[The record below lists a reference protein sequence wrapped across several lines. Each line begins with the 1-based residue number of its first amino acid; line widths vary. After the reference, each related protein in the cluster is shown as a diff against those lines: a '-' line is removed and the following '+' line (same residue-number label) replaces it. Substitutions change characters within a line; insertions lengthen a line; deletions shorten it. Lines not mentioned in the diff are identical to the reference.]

1 MPQKPLPIIILITSL
16 TLPGVALA
24 NGMATQDSILRA
36 NNEIGLAVTGTLM
49 NYQEHITQFNGQT
62 DIESGWMPGF
72 QVKYSLMGDYFSS
85 LPNLYFAVNY
95 DYSNGNLHYQG
106 FLLSPGTPPSQTTD
120 SAVTNRVVGRL
131 GMGFPLAQSWMLT
144 PYLAGGYQNWDRNL
158 QGTHGGK
165 EKYSAGLVG
174 AGFMLQYAP
183 IRQLVLSANAQG
195 FAVIGGGMT
204 PSGNIIENNLG
215 TASFGTS
222 GEERVSLDADYRLN
236 GSWHVYGGLNFTHFN
251 YTGGPL
257 NSPLAQLLGAAE
269 PPSSTNLFGMQL
281 GVAYGF

>member
-1 MPQKPLPIIILITSL
+1 MMRKPLQSLLLLSAL

-24 NGMATQDSILRA
+24 NGMATQDPILRA
-36 NNEIGLAVTGTLM
+36 NNEIGLAATGTLM

-72 QVKYSLMGDYFSS
+72 QVKYSLMGNYFSS

-95 DYSNGNLHYQG
+95 DYSNGDLHYQG
-106 FLLSPGTPPSQTTD
+106 FLQPSGAPFQGTD
-120 SAVTNRVVGRL
+120 GAVTNRVVARL
-131 GMGFPLAQSWMLT
+131 GMGLPLTQSWMLT

-158 QGTHGGK
+158 QGSYGYK

-174 AGFMLQYAP
+174 AGFMLQFAP
-183 IRQLVLSANAQG
+183 TRRLVLSANAQG

-204 PSGNIIENNLG
+204 PSGNAFEDHLG

-236 GSWHVYGGLNFTHFN
+236 GSWHIYGGLDFTHFN

-257 NSPLAQLLGAAE
+257 NSPLAQLIGAAE

>member
-1 MPQKPLPIIILITSL
+1 MSTKPLHAILLVSAIA
-16 TLPGVALA
+16 LPGAALA
-24 NGMATQDSILRA
+24 NGMATPQDPILRA
-36 NNEIGLAVTGTLM
+36 NNEMGLAATGTLM
-49 NYQEHITQFNGQT
+49 NYQERLPSPS

-72 QVKYSLMGDYFSS
+72 AAKYSLMGDYFPS

-95 DYSNGNLHYQG
+95 QFSSGDIAYHGALQD
-106 FLLSPGTPPSQTTD
+106 GTPLEGTD
-120 SAVTNRVVGRL
+120 SAVTNRVVARL
-131 GMGFPLAQSWMLT
+131 GMGLPLAQSWMLT

-158 QGTHGGK
+158 QGPHGYT

-174 AGFMLQYAP
+174 AGLMLQYAP
-183 IRQLVLSANAQG
+183 TRRLVLSANAQG

-204 PSGNIIENNLG
+204 PSGSLLQDNLG
-215 TASFGTS
+215 TAGFGTS

-236 GSWHVYGGLNFTHFN
+236 GSWHVYGGLDFTHFN

>member
-1 MPQKPLPIIILITSL
+1 MSKKPLPIIILITSL

-24 NGMATQDSILRA
+24 NGMATQDPILRA

-72 QVKYSLMGDYFSS
+72 QVKYSLMVDYFSS

-158 QGTHGGK
+158 QGTHGGT

-174 AGFMLQYAP
+174 AGLMLQYAP
-183 IRQLVLSANAQG
+183 IQQLVLSANAQG
-195 FAVIGGGMT
+195 LAVIGGGMT
-204 PSGNIIENNLG
+204 PSGTPLQDRLG
-215 TASFGTS
+215 TASFGSS
-222 GEERVSLDADYRLN
+222 GQERISLDADYRLN
-236 GSWHVYGGLNFTHFN
+236 SSWHVYGGLNFTHFN
-251 YTGGPL
+251 YTGGAL
-257 NSPLAQLLGAAE
+257 NSPLAQFLDYTE

>member
-1 MPQKPLPIIILITSL
+1 MSTKPLHAILLVSAIA
-16 TLPGVALA
+16 LPGAALA
-24 NGMATQDSILRA
+24 NGMATPQDPILRA
-36 NNEIGLAVTGTLM
+36 NNEMGLAATGTLM
-49 NYQEHITQFNGQT
+49 NYQEHITQFDGQT

-72 QVKYSLMGDYFSS
+72 QVKYSLMGDYFPS

-95 DYSNGNLHYQG
+95 DYSNGDLHYQG
-106 FLLSPGTPPSQTTD
+106 FLLSSRAPSQGTD
-120 SAVTNRVVGRL
+120 SAVTNRVVARL
-131 GMGFPLAQSWMLT
+131 GMGLPLAQSWMLT

-158 QGTHGGK
+158 QGPHGYT

-174 AGFMLQYAP
+174 AGLMLQYAP
-183 IRQLVLSANAQG
+183 TRRLVLSANAQG

-204 PSGNIIENNLG
+204 PSGSLLQDNLG

-236 GSWHVYGGLNFTHFN
+236 GSWHVYGGLDFTHFN